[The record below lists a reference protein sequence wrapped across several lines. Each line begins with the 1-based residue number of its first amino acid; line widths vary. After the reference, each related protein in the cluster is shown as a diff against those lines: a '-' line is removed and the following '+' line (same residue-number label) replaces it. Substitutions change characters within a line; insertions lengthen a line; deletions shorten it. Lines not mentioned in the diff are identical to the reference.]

1 MRATKIQDVDLF
13 YYFIRFRGAEPRS
26 MGWEPHHETATE
38 RSIKRHSWL
47 AYLVVPIPTYFHD
60 ALQQTANNAQKI
72 GRKL

>member
-1 MRATKIQDVDLF
+1 MQDVDLF
-13 YYFIRFRGAEPRS
+13 DYFILFRDVEPRS
-26 MGWEPHHETATE
+26 MGWEPHHETATA
-38 RSIKRHSWL
+38 RSIKRHSGL